1 MNVLYQLPS
10 LSKENPDDIRSMI
23 SAVNVCAAA
32 CNTLNASLQDGDHW
46 LAHYLTAKL
55 PKETH
60 SAWERHLGSQTHI
73 PSYKDLEQFLNN
85 RLITLDAI
93 ENRNCSGTNKS
104 GSPII

>member
-1 MNVLYQLPS
+1 
-10 LSKENPDDIRSMI
+10 MI

-46 LAHYLTAKL
+46 FAHYLTAKL

-60 SAWERHLGSQTHI
+60 SAREHHLVHI

-104 GSPII
+104 GSSLDQGGRRHCGGG